1 MNRKRFLFFM
11 VGIVLLA
18 SCHKKKVDQ
27 TPPVSVNVYK
37 VKTEKVLYFDQY
49 PGNTAAI
56 NQVDLRPQVQGEITG
71 IFFKEGTHIRKG
83 QKLYE
88 IDRKLFQESYEQ
100 AKDNLEVAK
109 GSLAEAQQ
117 DADRYKYLNNYDAVA
132 KQTLDHAVIAFKNAK
147 NTVKAAEQ
155 ALKMAET
162 NLNYSVVRA
171 PFDGTIG
178 FSQVK
183 LGNMVSVGQ
192 TVLNTISSDNP
203 MGVDFMISEKQ
214 LSRFEDLKRNS
225 HPMDSLFTIIL
236 PNDSIYP
243 FEGKISIIDRAVDP
257 QSGTIRVR
265 INFPNTKNILKPG
278 ISCVLRVHNQE
289 KKAMMIVPNKSIV
302 ELMGEYFVYVVK
314 DSVVPT
320 PNDSTIKKRAL
331 VAVQKKVQTGQI
343 LPPDII
349 ILSGIQSGDRIVTD
363 GVQFLHTG
371 SIVSLSQKKPGKTG
385 SGKKG

>member
-1 MNRKRFLFFM
+1 
-11 VGIVLLA
+11 
-18 SCHKKKVDQ
+18 
-27 TPPVSVNVYK
+27 
-37 VKTEKVLYFDQY
+37 
-49 PGNTAAI
+49 
-56 NQVDLRPQVQGEITG
+56 
-71 IFFKEGTHIRKG
+71 
-83 QKLYE
+83 
-88 IDRKLFQESYEQ
+88 
-100 AKDNLEVAK
+100 
-109 GSLAEAQQ
+109 
-117 DADRYKYLNNYDAVA
+117 
-132 KQTLDHAVIAFKNAK
+132 
-147 NTVKAAEQ
+147 
-155 ALKMAET
+155 
-162 NLNYSVVRA
+162 
-171 PFDGTIG
+171 
-178 FSQVK
+178 
-183 LGNMVSVGQ
+183 
-192 TVLNTISSDNP
+192 